1 MYWSTMKLHHVHLS
15 PAERRSLHT
24 TARTGTRPARV
35 IQRAQ
40 ILLKADAGL
49 RDTDIAEHLSCTTVH
64 VANIRKR
71 YGTGGLERALH
82 DAPRSGKPPTFTGED
97 EANIVALACT
107 DAPEGAARWTLALL
121 AEQAVQRG
129 MVEKISPQTVWLM
142 LERQDCKPWREKNV
156 VRSEAHGRVQGAHG
170 RSARP
175 VRTTV

>member
-15 PAERRSLHT
+15 PAERQSLHAI
-24 TARTGTRPARV
+24 ARTGTRPARV

-49 RDTDIAEHLSCTTVH
+49 RDTDIAEHLSCTAVH

-71 YGTGGLERALH
+71 YTTDGLERALH

-97 EANIVALACT
+97 EANIVALACA

-129 MVEKISPQTVWLM
+129 LVENISPQTVWLM
-142 LERQDCKPWREKNV
+142 LDRQDCKPWREKNV
-156 VRSEAHGRVQGAHG
+156 VRPETHGGIQGAYG
-170 RSARP
+170 RPTRS
-175 VRTTV
+175 VRTAA